1 MAISE
6 NKIFLKPHGLD
17 AALCVALGTHPRRRR
32 CDLSSPRRTQ
42 GMRDPAD
49 RPGGKASVCASAEG
63 DAAKKRWRRLTAGST
78 PLPRGQLPT
87 RGLVSLRLS
96 KQAGPSPARCRLT
109 GLSGHLVGAQFPSC
123 PSGQTHNY
131 RETESTLSAGP
142 RMQLEE
148 EGPESEKAY
157 LISTILIR

>member
-6 NKIFLKPHGLD
+6 NKIFLKPHSLD

-32 CDLSSPRRTQ
+32 CDPSSPRRTQ
-42 GMRDPAD
+42 GIRGPAD

-63 DAAKKRWRRLTAGST
+63 DAAKKQWRRLTAGST

-109 GLSGHLVGAQFPSC
+109 GLSGHLVGAQFSSC

-131 RETESTLSAGP
+131 RETERTLSARS

-148 EGPESEKAY
+148 EGTELEKAY